1 MPESLP
7 ANSIFTR
14 ALDESRDA
22 INERVRRRL
31 KGGESIDGNGLLAHI
46 RDRIGPIFE
55 VVAREYPERARGT
68 VLPLVDVSLDLFA
81 ASLLGPTA
89 THSTLDQLW
98 RQVLTACPRL
108 LAFSPLRVAA
118 SLSNVAQ
125 RVATQNGVR
134 SEQWLALMRNAAA
147 QSESVNELLSAA
159 AVAAWRT
166 GMAQYRSSALDLA
179 LTLRPQVAAAALG
192 TNERLT
198 RETLSELVASLHD
211 DVWRPINK
219 DEATGAKLDSSS
231 PYAAGSEVDTR
242 GETNVP
248 LPVLAGD
255 FLGFGGPFQ
264 QPPRLRQ
271 LDGRIYVTDGVGY
284 WWIHA
289 DAYGVFFQRVAP
301 IPDRLDSRSPQAPP
315 EWANASSH
323 VWTGRTL
330 AVTLPTSYHVFLVP
344 LRGAK
349 T

>member
-7 ANSIFTR
+7 ADSTFAR
-14 ALDESRDA
+14 ALDELRDA

-31 KGGESIDGNGLLAHI
+31 KGGESIDGNGLLAHV
-46 RDRIGPIFE
+46 RDRIGPIFAE
-55 VVAREYPERARGT
+55 VAREYPERARGT

-125 RVATQNGVR
+125 RVATQSGVR
-134 SEQWLALMRNAAA
+134 PEQWLALMRNAAA

-159 AVAAWRT
+159 AVAAWRS
-166 GMAQYRSSALDLA
+166 GMAQYRASALDLA

-198 RETLSELVASLHD
+198 RETLSELVASLRD
-211 DVWRPINK
+211 DVWRPINH
-219 DEATGAKLDSSS
+219 DEAAGMNLDFSASFEAS
-231 PYAAGSEVDTR
+231 GEVDVQ
-242 GETNVP
+242 GETRIP
-248 LPVLAGD
+248 RPVIAGD

-271 LDGRIYVTDGVGY
+271 WDGRIYVTDGVGY
-284 WWIHA
+284 WWVHA
-289 DAYGVFFQRVAP
+289 DVYGVFFQRVAP

-323 VWTGRTL
+323 VRTGRTL

-344 LRGAK
+344 LQGAK